1 MRIVHKTKKSLASDS
16 NLSFSLWLI
25 VLSKYVCKLTVF
37 GEGLQIKRNAKH
49 CSFLIASV
57 MWISLAQMERRSKQG
72 RPDESIFWHSY
83 EMCQRKT
90 NKGSCYNCTECDSV
104 SGGAGLH
111 IGPET
116 AAGIG
121 ILPDTTPHEYTPIA
135 LALTGR
141 KQCVLYSSLDAACSF
156 F

>member
-1 MRIVHKTKKSLASDS
+1 
-16 NLSFSLWLI
+16 
-25 VLSKYVCKLTVF
+25 
-37 GEGLQIKRNAKH
+37 
-49 CSFLIASV
+49 
-57 MWISLAQMERRSKQG
+57 MERRSEQG

-90 NKGSCYNCTECDSV
+90 NKGSCYNCIECDSV

-121 ILPDTTPHEYTPIA
+121 ILPDTTPHGYTPIA

-156 F
+156 FYFKNTSLSLIKLNQRPWLKLTVLQKKVVLIVNYGNV